1 MYIYTHI
8 LPTHMLTLT
17 HPQHIHIHCIH
28 KLCICKPH
36 LQTYIHH
43 IQILHTQH
51 THLHV
56 HMHIHT
62 THIYVCTSYL
72 QIHIHSYTH
81 PTHIYTHIY
90 IHTAYTPDI
99 HINITH
105 ITLHIYTPYKHA
117 LRRERKGNREIVD
130 WN

>member
-1 MYIYTHI
+1 MQAT
-8 LPTHMLTLT
+8 PTN
-17 HPQHIHIHCIH
+17 
-28 KLCICKPH
+28 
-36 LQTYIHH
+36 
-43 IQILHTQH
+43 
-51 THLHV
+51 
-56 HMHIHT
+56 IHT
-62 THIYVCTSYL
+62 PHTNTTYTTYPFTCTHAYTYHTYIYVCTSYL

-105 ITLHIYTPYKHA
+105 ITLHIYTPYKHV